1 MAKADQELEQICRG
15 DGTVS
20 VQIGGTST
28 RFGAVEGAGVVID
41 GGHGIIVDGIRIS
54 ATFQGGKANAAFT
67 ETIWFQRQRL
77 TRNGD
82 RAVGEAVDGRGARL
96 SVIEPLLDIP
106 SVDGEFVLVGASV
119 KGGGQGPHSVVVR
132 IRHWRTIPTP
142 TSETGIQKDR
152 SVSDWFTQLVHVYL
166 KGDRG
171 ALGPTWL
178 GEDENGEGNQ

>member
-1 MAKADQELEQICRG
+1 MAKADQELEQIGRG

-20 VQIGGTST
+20 VQIGGAST
-28 RFGAVEGAGVVID
+28 RFGAIEGAGVVID

-54 ATFQGGKANAAFT
+54 ATFQGGKATAAFT
-67 ETIWFQRQRL
+67 ETFWLQRQRL
-77 TRNGD
+77 ACNGD
-82 RAVGEAVDGRGARL
+82 RAVCEAVDGRGARL
-96 SVIEPLLDIP
+96 SIVEPLLDIP

-119 KGGGQGPHSVVVR
+119 EGGGQGPHAIVVR
-132 IRHWRTIPTP
+132 IRHGRTIPTP
-142 TSETGIQKDR
+142 TIETGIQKDR
-152 SVSDWFTQLVHVYL
+152 SVSGWFAQLVHVYL